1 MKTQSFTAIIKSGSN
16 VTSRLSAFNAHWSA
30 SSRRVLM
37 TLTSG
42 HAQFHIQGSRGAAD
56 EQGKALMEHL
66 SALLMCTNH
75 TLEKFGAV
83 MRQTTSA
90 KSCLI

>member
-1 MKTQSFTAIIKSGSN
+1 MHDFIYKG
-16 VTSRLSAFNAHWSA
+16 L
-30 SSRRVLM
+30 
-37 TLTSG
+37 G
-42 HAQFHIQGSRGAAD
+42 EAAD

-75 TLEKFGAV
+75 TLGKFGAV